1 MNWIAVVIDLV
12 LVGIVALCAWR
23 GWKQGI
29 IVGALSIAG
38 IVACMCVGSIMATA
52 YAEEFSAVPKS
63 VGAGLVDS
71 VSTKLLTADYSNVVE
86 GEDDDL
92 VIRLTDQQKTDV
104 FSVSYA
110 TCRQLGLADS
120 ISQKIADEAAAQTST
135 VNQQLSAT
143 LSNLIWLQV
152 TRFLIFA
159 IVFLLTVII
168 LAALKNTLDL
178 FLSLPGLELVNRILG
193 LILGAA
199 KGVIYILL
207 LAMAMRYVGI
217 VLSPEITERTLL
229 AKVLMENNFVAAML
243 GL

>member
-38 IVACMCVGSIMATA
+38 IVACICVGSIMATA

-92 VIRLTDQQKTDV
+92 LIRLTDQQKKDV

-110 TCRQLGLADS
+110 TCRQLGLADAV
-120 ISQKIADEAAAQTST
+120 SQKIANEAAAQTSA
-135 VNQQLSAT
+135 VGAQLSAT
-143 LSNLIWLQV
+143 LSNINDANIINSPYYYLQQNDIVYVEPNKVKSQNSSVGSMTTLWFSATSILISL
-152 TRFLIFA
+152 TS
-159 IVFLLTVII
+159 LLYNI
-168 LAALKNTLDL
+168 LK
-178 FLSLPGLELVNRILG
+178 
-193 LILGAA
+193 
-199 KGVIYILL
+199 K
-207 LAMAMRYVGI
+207 
-217 VLSPEITERTLL
+217 
-229 AKVLMENNFVAAML
+229 
-243 GL
+243 

>member
-1 MNWIAVVIDLV
+1 MNWIALGIDLV
-12 LVGIVALCAWR
+12 LAAVVALCAWR

-29 IVGALSIAG
+29 IISAVSIAG
-38 IVACMCVGSIMATA
+38 IVACMCVGSIIATA

-71 VSTKLLTADYSNVVE
+71 VSTKLLIADYSNVVE

-92 VIRLTDQQKTDV
+92 VIRLTDQQKSDV

-120 ISQKIADEAAAQTST
+120 IAQKIAREAAAQTSD
-135 VNQQLSAT
+135 VNQQLSAL
-143 LSNLIWLQV
+143 LSNLIWVQV

-159 IVFLLTVII
+159 VIFLLTVII
-168 LAALKNTLDL
+168 LAALKNTLDI
-178 FLSLPGLELVNRILG
+178 FLSLPGLEIVNHILG
-193 LILGAA
+193 LMLGAA

-207 LAMAMRYVGI
+207 LTMALRYIGI
-217 VLSPEITERTLL
+217 VLTPEITERTIL
-229 AKVLMENNFVAAML
+229 AKLLMENNLVATML